1 MLTGQRAASGRRNFP
16 GRALPAS
23 AVISILLSALIA
35 TAEEP
40 LVVLYPRAVKAQ
52 EGAARE
58 VANEDQAM
66 LNAKQKIAAAA
77 RAKDQ
82 PGLTA
87 AVKEF
92 QDASNRRQ
100 NALASGAD
108 AGRDKAKLER
118 EAAKQGV
125 PLPKA
130 SATTGAPAGGLKA
143 DDLRP
148 NLEPAG
154 IYGGGGPN
162 PLGVH
167 KPNKNQ
173 QRPAGDAGESGR
185 GAAGGT
191 SGESGPTHVIKPLGL
206 NDRFLDDLIR
216 RDGVASNGVVAPELE
231 DAAEAFDRVYEGA
244 RTAVKNTST
253 EALRAK
259 LEAYNAELILHANRM
274 SQARFDD
281 LVRKQRVLIEEL
293 KQRGVNIDLREVPV
307 NVEKS
312 R

>member
-1 MLTGQRAASGRRNFP
+1 MLTGQRAASGRRNFQ

-23 AVISILLSALIA
+23 AVIGILLAASIA

-40 LVVLYPRAVKAQ
+40 LVVLYPRAVKAA
-52 EGAARE
+52 GDAARE

-66 LNAKQKIAAAA
+66 LNAKQKIAEAS

-82 PGLTA
+82 TGLTA
-87 AVKEF
+87 AIKEF

-100 NALASGAD
+100 NALWSGAG
-108 AGRDKAKLER
+108 AGRDKEKFER
-118 EAAKQGV
+118 EAEKQGI
-125 PLPKA
+125 PLPKT
-130 SATTGAPAGGLKA
+130 STRA

-154 IYGGGGPN
+154 IYGGAPN

-167 KPNKNQ
+167 KPHKNPQ
-173 QRPAGDAGESGR
+173 PQAVDAAGSGR
-185 GAAGGT
+185 SAAGGT
-191 SGESGPTHVIKPLGL
+191 SREPGPAHVIKPLGL
-206 NDRFLDDLIR
+206 DDRFLDDLIR

-274 SQARFDD
+274 SQAQYDG
-281 LVRKQRVLIEEL
+281 LVRRQRVLIEEL
-293 KQRGVNIDLREVPV
+293 KRRGVKIDLREVPV